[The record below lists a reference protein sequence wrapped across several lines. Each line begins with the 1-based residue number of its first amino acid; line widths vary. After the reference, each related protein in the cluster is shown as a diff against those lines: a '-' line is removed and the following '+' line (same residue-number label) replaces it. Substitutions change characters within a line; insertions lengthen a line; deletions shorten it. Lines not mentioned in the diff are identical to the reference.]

1 MLGVTNSSGMKYY
14 IKFKNLTLHLLGSAK
29 YSIHIKIIQLSIYEK
44 KSLFSIIAVP
54 YSLSQAIEKFVEL
67 GFH

>member
-44 KSLFSIIAVP
+44 KACFPL
-54 YSLSQAIEKFVEL
+54 
-67 GFH
+67 